1 MVQAVTSALA
11 MSQSAHVLLD
21 GLVTVAKLEVQVV
34 NRLHTNKKLQFPKCA
49 KMVAGALIKEP
60 LTDATAKMNTTDHTA
75 KLNVIPVQM
84 LRAKIEARVLSS
96 TVMLSAIASQHG
108 LDLGVRFQN
117 QFVKKNQMHVTTLAF
132 VLTYH
137 MILSTVINAVVL
149 LVHMAV
155 DANETRT
162 IVKTNCPMETIAMV
176 MVNVTMESGVKI

>member
-1 MVQAVTSALA
+1 
-11 MSQSAHVLLD
+11 
-21 GLVTVAKLEVQVV
+21 
-34 NRLHTNKKLQFPKCA
+34 
-49 KMVAGALIKEP
+49 
-60 LTDATAKMNTTDHTA
+60 
-75 KLNVIPVQM
+75 
-84 LRAKIEARVLSS
+84 
-96 TVMLSAIASQHG
+96 MLSAIASQHG

-149 LVHMAV
+149 LVHTAV